1 MFWADSFTTWM
12 LQTMN
17 VWFLRPQKGE
27 QSGSKTTHT
36 SVIRSNATAFNY
48 PSNYRPQYIE
58 VFLQVQLD
66 KTNFI
71 RSTWGIIHS
80 KKHCQKICQWF
91 TQSNNE
97 SREKSQYFF
106 FINWFLSFWFL
117 LKPKKPCQF
126 ENSDWLCF
134 LQEIEVEKYFC
145 CSFSRKRIYERIL

>member
-1 MFWADSFTTWM
+1 MLVFWADSFTTWM

-80 KKHCQKICQWF
+80 KKTLSENKPMVHTQYSLVPIRRHGSINRHNSFIWPCTFLKIWIV
-91 TQSNNE
+91 T
-97 SREKSQYFF
+97 
-106 FINWFLSFWFL
+106 INWINTQFW
-117 LKPKKPCQF
+117 
-126 ENSDWLCF
+126 ST
-134 LQEIEVEKYFC
+134 
-145 CSFSRKRIYERIL
+145 SRVHLW